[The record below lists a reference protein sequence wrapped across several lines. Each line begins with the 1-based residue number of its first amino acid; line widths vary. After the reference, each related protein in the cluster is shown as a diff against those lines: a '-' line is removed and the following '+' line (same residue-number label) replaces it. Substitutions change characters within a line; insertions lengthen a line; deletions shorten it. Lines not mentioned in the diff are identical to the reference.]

1 MALQSSKAVGLL
13 LLILALGVGGRVVRG
28 IASQPTGQGGA
39 DTALDAQLAKVNAE
53 RSRGTTRGAKAGRPP
68 SPRKRRVSTDVNLQ
82 GRKNPPALSLGAMR
96 SEQTPI
102 GALDPATIR
111 PSVASPDRPISQA
124 TRGTRPPDAASP
136 MIDLDFAPADQIE
149 TLPRIGPV
157 LAKRIVED
165 RAAHGPFGSLQG
177 LERVRG
183 VGPAMARLLQ
193 ERVTF
198 GWSGRPTH
206 AEYPPR

>member
-28 IASQPTGQGGA
+28 IASQPTGHGGA

-53 RSRGTTRGAKAGRPP
+53 RSRGTTRGARAGRPP
-68 SPRKRRVSTDVNLQ
+68 SSRKRRATTDAKLSGGQ
-82 GRKNPPALSLGAMR
+82 NPPALAFGAMR

-124 TRGTRPPDAASP
+124 TRGTRRPDVASP
-136 MIDLDFAPADQIE
+136 MIDLDSAPADQIE

-198 GWSGRPTH
+198 GWSGRPTN